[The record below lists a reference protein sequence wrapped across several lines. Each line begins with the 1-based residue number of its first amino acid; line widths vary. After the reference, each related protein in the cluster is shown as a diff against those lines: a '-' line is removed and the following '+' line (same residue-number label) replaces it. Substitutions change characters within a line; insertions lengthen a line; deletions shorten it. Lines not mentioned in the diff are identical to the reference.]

1 MKDASQNVLV
11 AARLMNPVQKENYIQ
26 ELNNE
31 YALLRQKNEEKQ
43 VKMVSLEEAQ
53 QNKLK
58 LFD

>member
-11 AARLMNPVQKENYIQ
+11 AARLMNPAQKENYIQ

-43 VKMVSLEEAQ
+43 VKLVSLEEAQ

>member
-1 MKDASQNVLV
+1 MKDASLNVLV

-26 ELNNE
+26 QLNNE
-31 YALLRQKNEEKQ
+31 YALSRQKNEEKQ
-43 VKMVSLEEAQ
+43 VKLVSLEEAQ

>member
-11 AARLMNPVQKENYIQ
+11 AARLMNPVQKENYIK